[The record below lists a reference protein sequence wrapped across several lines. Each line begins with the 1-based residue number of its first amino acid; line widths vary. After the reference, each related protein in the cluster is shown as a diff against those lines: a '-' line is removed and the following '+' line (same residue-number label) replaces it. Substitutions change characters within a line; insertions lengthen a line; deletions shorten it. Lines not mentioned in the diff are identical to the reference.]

1 MSSLEDRIGYHF
13 RDRTLLQ
20 HAMTHS
26 SYINEHGLAKEA
38 SNERLEFLGDAI
50 LEMVSSEFLYHH
62 YPNRQEGAMSKIRAS
77 LVCEPALA
85 QSAREL
91 KIGPELYMG
100 HGMEQLGGRDM
111 DSIISDAFEA
121 LIAAMYLDGGE
132 KEARALIYEHVLSD
146 TERRIATFDA
156 KTALQ
161 VILQAGNHTLE
172 YSILGESGPEHDK
185 IFTAG
190 AYLDGTLMSRG
201 DGRSK
206 KLAEQQAAQE
216 MIKLIRNHTICI

>member
-1 MSSLEDRIGYHF
+1 
-13 RDRTLLQ
+13 
-20 HAMTHS
+20 
-26 SYINEHGLAKEA
+26 
-38 SNERLEFLGDAI
+38 
-50 LEMVSSEFLYHH
+50 
-62 YPNRQEGAMSKIRAS
+62 
-77 LVCEPALA
+77 
-85 QSAREL
+85 
-91 KIGPELYMG
+91 MG

-132 KEARALIYEHVLSD
+132 KEARAMIYEHVLSD

-161 VILQAGNHTLE
+161 EILQAGNHTLE